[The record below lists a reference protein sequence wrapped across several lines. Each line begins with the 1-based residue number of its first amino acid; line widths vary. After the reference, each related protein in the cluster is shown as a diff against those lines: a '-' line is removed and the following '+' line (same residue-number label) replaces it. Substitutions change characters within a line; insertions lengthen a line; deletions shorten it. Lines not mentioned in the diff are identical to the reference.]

1 MDNVTQTA
9 VNQDTQTGQSDFV
22 DVPNIGDLDSF
33 GNYLDD
39 PMASDDGSALGN
51 PAPSQA
57 SDDNVDNWEI
67 RARYFQSERDK
78 ALNEINQL
86 RQELEQLKSGLY
98 ANPQASNV
106 YAGSEPD
113 VQEPVLEKPVKPE
126 KPANFSEQ
134 EAISDPTSESARYL
148 EDLARYQ
155 EELAEYIEKKE
166 SLREQQELRERQ
178 LREQM
183 AAQQQFIAET
193 YREVQAKF
201 GMSPQEALDFIQF
214 ANSPESVRLDH
225 LVGYYKYVKSR
236 MGKQG
241 APPAPQTKQPNTT
254 PPVPG
259 VAGGGQPNAPVGT
272 ADSFLNDLQKGGR
285 NLFETY

>member
-1 MDNVTQTA
+1 MDNATQTT
-9 VNQDTQTGQSDFV
+9 VGQDTQVGQNDFA
-22 DVPNIGDLDSF
+22 DVPNIGDLESF
-33 GNYLDD
+33 GNFLDD
-39 PMASDDGSALGN
+39 PMASGDGSASGN

-57 SDDNVDNWEI
+57 SDDNMDNWEV

-78 ALNEINQL
+78 ALNQINEL
-86 RQELEQLKSGLY
+86 RQELEQLKIQAGTQGPNLNTG
-98 ANPQASNV
+98 AEENPN
-106 YAGSEPD
+106 
-113 VQEPVLEKPVKPE
+113 EPVLEKPAKPQ

-134 EAISDPTSESARYL
+134 EAISDPTSESAKYL
-148 EDLARYQ
+148 EELARYQ

-166 SLREQQELRERQ
+166 SLREQEELRERQ
-178 LREQM
+178 MREQL
-183 AAQQQFIAET
+183 AAQQQFIAST

-214 ANSPESVRLDH
+214 ANSPESVSLDH
-225 LVGYYKYVKSR
+225 LVGYYKYVKNK

-241 APPAPQTKQPNTT
+241 NPPTPQTKQTNTT

-272 ADSFLNDLQKGGR
+272 AESFLNDLQKGSR